1 MPRTPGYLPP
11 GLCEELRQR
20 VYTLFGATQYDAIA
34 SRNAKASVLRSFKT
48 MCNSFFV
55 WFIAAIQKAM
65 NVMHEPDKKWVLCP
79 VCGAKTRLRL
89 LQRTVLKDFPLFC
102 PKCRQERI
110 INARN
115 FQIEIID
122 QPDAKTQC

>member
-1 MPRTPGYLPP
+1 MCGFFFTWFMAGM
-11 GLCEELRQR
+11 CKEVKAVSSTEE
-20 VYTLFGATQYDAIA
+20 
-34 SRNAKASVLRSFKT
+34 
-48 MCNSFFV
+48 
-55 WFIAAIQKAM
+55 
-65 NVMHEPDKKWVLCP
+65 KWVLCP
-79 VCGAKTRLRL
+79 VCGEKTRLRL
-89 LQRTVLKDFPLFC
+89 LQKTVLRNFPLFC